1 MTTKLLVYLAD
12 LRYNYQGTLPT
23 DAMPLGIGFIK
34 AVLDKELG
42 EQVESI
48 LFATPDILEA
58 AINERM
64 PDALFLSN
72 YVWNERLGLHFARHV
87 KQLNAN
93 CFTVMGGPN
102 ISLDDE
108 KKIAF
113 LKAHPE
119 IDLYAT
125 GEGDFWA
132 AEVLKLYFNED
143 RNITRLLRHTIHSA
157 AYLQTDHGY
166 VVTPVQPRSRNLDEI
181 PSPFLTGVMDKFFTG
196 KFAPLLETNRGC
208 PFTCTFCVQGTGFYK
223 KVNYFSLERV
233 KEEIEYIGQKIHTL
247 CPEQKVLRIA
257 DPNYGMYE
265 RDVTISEY
273 IGAGQKKYKW
283 PLLIDATTGKNKAD
297 RIIQSLE
304 KLGGALAMYQAV
316 QSLDDEVL
324 QNIERQNISLDAYE
338 KIQVHVRGRGLRS
351 SSDIILALPGES
363 LQSHFTS
370 LKKLINAG
378 THKLNSFQGM
388 MLKGSE
394 METET
399 HRQKFALQTKYRLL
413 AKNFGEYFGEKVFD
427 VEEIIVGND
436 KMNFD
441 DYLKA
446 RFYHLGIAVFWNASR
461 FENLVKACNKLGI
474 SNWEWLEFVISKM
487 DAGYP
492 ELSKLWQGFLQ
503 ETKEEL
509 FDSPEA
515 AKAFYSKPGNFGRLM
530 QNDIGDNL
538 IYKYR
543 SISNLLL
550 WEQICDFVFEF
561 TGQLISG
568 RIVADDEFYTF
579 FENLKQYTKASFAS
593 GLTSSQLLEGIE
605 IVAQYDIGGWLKT
618 CDFAQAHK
626 YKLNEP
632 HRLPFTLQEENRENI
647 EGALKVWT
655 FDTRALSMLIRRMHP
670 DWLMRQHPELHVNE
684 TQLAESN
691 QQLL

>member
-1 MTTKLLVYLAD
+1 MSRKLLVYLAD

-23 DAMPLGIGFIK
+23 DAMPLGIGFMK

-42 EQVESI
+42 NEVESV
-48 LFATPDILEA
+48 LFATPDTLET
-58 AINERM
+58 AINGQM
-64 PDALFLSN
+64 PDALFVSN

-87 KQLNAN
+87 KELNKD

-102 ISLDDE
+102 ISLDDD

-125 GEGDFWA
+125 GEGDFWV
-132 AEVLKLYFNED
+132 AEVLRLYFAEG
-143 RNITRLLRHTIHSA
+143 RSIQGLLKHNIHSA
-157 AYLQTDHGY
+157 VYLQTGGDY
-166 VVTPVQPRSRNLDEI
+166 VITPVQPRNRNLDEI

-233 KEEIEYIGQKIHTL
+233 KEEIEYIGEKIYTL

-265 RDVTISEY
+265 RDVIISEY

-283 PLLIDATTGKNKAD
+283 PLLIDATTGKNKAE

-304 KLGGALAMYQAV
+304 KLNGALALYQAV
-316 QSLDDEVL
+316 QSLDDDVL
-324 QNIERQNISLDAYE
+324 QNIERQNISLGAYE
-338 KIQVHVRGRGLRS
+338 KIQIHVRGRGLRS

-370 LKKLINAG
+370 LQKLINAG

-394 METET
+394 LESEK

-413 AKNFGEYFGEKVFD
+413 AKNFGQYFGKKVFD
-427 VEEIIVGND
+427 IEEIIVAND
-436 KMNFD
+436 KMDFN

-461 FENLVKACNKLGI
+461 FEKLVEACNKLQI
-474 SNWEWLEFVISKM
+474 SNWEWLEFVINKM
-487 DAGYP
+487 EEGNQQLKD
-492 ELSKLWQGFLQ
+492 LWAGFLQ

-509 FDSPEA
+509 FDSPEEA
-515 AKAFYSKPGNFGRLM
+515 EAFYSKPGNFERLM

-538 IYKYR
+538 LYKYR
-543 SISNLLL
+543 GISNLLL
-550 WEQICDFVFEF
+550 WEQVCDFVFNA
-561 TGQLISG
+561 TLQLISDK
-568 RIVADDEFYTF
+568 VQLTEEFLVF
-579 FENLKQYTKASFAS
+579 FENLKQYTHASFSS
-593 GLTSSQLLEGIE
+593 GTSEKELLSGHI
-605 IVAQYDIGGWLKT
+605 IVLQYDVAAWLQV
-618 CDFAQAHK
+618 CDFANYPE
-626 YKLNEP
+626 YKLKKPEN
-632 HRLPFTLQEENRENI
+632 LTFTLQNEDRENI
-647 EGALKVWT
+647 MGALKVWT
-655 FDTRALSMLIRRMHP
+655 FDARALSMLIRRMHP
-670 DWLMRQHPELHVNE
+670 DWLIRKHSKLTADNNAYSIA
-684 TQLAESN
+684 T
-691 QQLL
+691 